1 MPSPPPERGPRFSDV
16 QVGDKLG
23 GLQQEVTQESIDRFA
38 TVSLDFNP
46 VHIDPEWSARA
57 RVFGMEATVLH
68 GMASM
73 SLMTS
78 VVIRAW
84 GALAAIRS
92 IDSKFTKPTP
102 VCQTLTVSGVV
113 AETHF
118 IAPGRNYV
126 VVDIKVV
133 DGDGDTVGIS
143 RVDVALPD

>member
-1 MPSPPPERGPRFSDV
+1 MPSPPPERCPRFSEV

-23 GLQQEVTQESIDRFA
+23 ELRQEVTQESIDRFA

-57 RVFGMEATVLH
+57 RVFGIEETVLH

-102 VCQTLTVSGVV
+102 VGQTLTVSGVV
-113 AETHF
+113 TETHI

-126 VVDIKVV
+126 AVDIKVV

>member
-1 MPSPPPERGPRFSDV
+1 VPSPPPERGPRFSDV
-16 QVGDKLG
+16 QVGDTLG
-23 GLQQEVTQESIDRFA
+23 ELRQEVTQESIDRFA

-57 RVFGMEATVLH
+57 RVFGFGETVLH

-102 VCQTLTVSGVV
+102 VGQTLTVSGVV
-113 AETHF
+113 VETHF
-118 IAPGRNYV
+118 IGPGRNYV
-126 VVDIKVV
+126 VVDITAV

>member
-1 MPSPPPERGPRFSDV
+1 
-16 QVGDKLG
+16 
-23 GLQQEVTQESIDRFA
+23 
-38 TVSLDFNP
+38 
-46 VHIDPEWSARA
+46 
-57 RVFGMEATVLH
+57 MEATVLH

-102 VCQTLTVSGVV
+102 VGQTLTVSGVV